1 MRRQRAIEV
10 KRRLNALQRELHAT
24 RGRTAA
30 RMVEAEKRE
39 AADAL
44 RAKSGNHALKR
55 LLRGVE
61 PADEATMTELSTTF
75 NRRMRDTFAD
85 PSWIKLFRSID
96 TDHSGLISFQEIMAL
111 TRDEL
116 SLLPEDISD
125 EQLKAFWLALD
136 MDQSGFVGC
145 GEFGAFMRKGEQV
158 LQSEAE
164 KTTWKAK
171 LKAERKRRADR
182 QRAARDAELNRDLS
196 RANADGALQPAKDEE
211 VTLLSRLCN
220 ERLATLY
227 GEGAIHSLA
236 AERGSSVGGKASL
249 ADPTKALTAAGP
261 VHGALSQATWFS
273 LFKRTDENDS
283 GLICFH
289 EWTKLIRTEL
299 GVKERHFPK
308 QRLQACWLA
317 LDVDS
322 SGFINAGEW
331 AAFMRRG
338 EPDQLRDKRLEYAM
352 SKKYKARELYAEG
365 EVMRQQKMYNEVV
378 TATRNKRAAAA
389 QRERDAE
396 RLKAAHRSHAEEV
409 AQKRKLVRDQSDMT
423 ALRRVLQS
431 APRATD
437 EQVVRLAE
445 ACNEKLVAMADEA
458 EKAKWAPW
466 FRLFKSVDTDG
477 SGQISFDEFVALVR
491 NDLGLAHDGFSS
503 EAVKAVW
510 VAMDIDASGYI
521 SCGEF
526 AKFMRRG
533 AHVIAGRKGP
543 SREEVLAERARL
555 AKARR
560 TADQL
565 ELYHG
570 RHFDELAS
578 AAAASEADVK
588 RLSVHFNA
596 RLRELREYELG
607 IGGSHHASE
616 AELRSLGADT
626 GQWYHLFKRVD
637 ANANGYISFSEFS
650 SLVRDELMLPESN
663 VPNSVLRAVWRALD
677 PSSSGLLQCGDFIA
691 FMKQGMPEVSRNA
704 NAGAVARE
712 RVRQNGEWR
721 RASYEQQRSQRKHA
735 QLQVMDAEQRAYER
749 RASALQREL
758 EMELAM
764 VRQTVGGVTQAM
776 PVLPA
781 GLPVD
786 VLDDGSAAVH
796 GRRVGQA
803 EPMSGQQASR
813 AMRKQEAAGRREG
826 AKAGGRLKGAQS
838 MSLLPS
844 GGRAS
849 RPMVSS
855 LSEKTL
861 VRLPKI

>member
-1 MRRQRAIEV
+1 MRQDRLEPIPHFRTAPSPPPVLAADGGPSPMAKGLVPQLRCPAHAATCPGAGGGGRRRGGGGAAGRSKHRSSPLPIDASLSAAVDSGVAANVAPSPILSLGGASSSYMDQLRGGAEVAMRRQRAIEV

-44 RAKSGNHALKR
+44 RAKSGNHALKW

-431 APRATD
+431 ASRDGRAGGAAGGGVQREAWRWPTRPRRPSGRRGSASSNRSTPTARARSPLTNSSPWCATTSALRTTASHRRRSRRCGWRWTSTPPATSRAESSPSSCAAAHTSSRAARAPRARKSS
-437 EQVVRLAE
+437 QS
-445 ACNEKLVAMADEA
+445 
-458 EKAKWAPW
+458 AP
-466 FRLFKSVDTDG
+466 
-477 SGQISFDEFVALVR
+477 A
-491 NDLGLAHDGFSS
+491 
-503 EAVKAVW
+503 
-510 VAMDIDASGYI
+510 
-521 SCGEF
+521 
-526 AKFMRRG
+526 
-533 AHVIAGRKGP
+533 
-543 SREEVLAERARL
+543 
-555 AKARR
+555 
-560 TADQL
+560 
-565 ELYHG
+565 
-570 RHFDELAS
+570 
-578 AAAASEADVK
+578 
-588 RLSVHFNA
+588 
-596 RLRELREYELG
+596 
-607 IGGSHHASE
+607 
-616 AELRSLGADT
+616 
-626 GQWYHLFKRVD
+626 
-637 ANANGYISFSEFS
+637 
-650 SLVRDELMLPESN
+650 
-663 VPNSVLRAVWRALD
+663 
-677 PSSSGLLQCGDFIA
+677 
-691 FMKQGMPEVSRNA
+691 
-704 NAGAVARE
+704 
-712 RVRQNGEWR
+712 
-721 RASYEQQRSQRKHA
+721 
-735 QLQVMDAEQRAYER
+735 
-749 RASALQREL
+749 
-758 EMELAM
+758 
-764 VRQTVGGVTQAM
+764 
-776 PVLPA
+776 
-781 GLPVD
+781 
-786 VLDDGSAAVH
+786 
-796 GRRVGQA
+796 
-803 EPMSGQQASR
+803 
-813 AMRKQEAAGRREG
+813 
-826 AKAGGRLKGAQS
+826 
-838 MSLLPS
+838 
-844 GGRAS
+844 
-849 RPMVSS
+849 
-855 LSEKTL
+855 
-861 VRLPKI
+861 